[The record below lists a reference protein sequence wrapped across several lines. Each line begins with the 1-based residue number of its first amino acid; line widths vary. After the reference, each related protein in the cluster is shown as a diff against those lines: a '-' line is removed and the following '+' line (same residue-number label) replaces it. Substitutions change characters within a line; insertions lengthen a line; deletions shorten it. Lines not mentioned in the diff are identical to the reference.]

1 MDYSEVTLDKALE
14 TAMQLPPEQQDM
26 LLDILQRRR
35 IEARRREI
43 AGDAA
48 ESLQAFRTGQLTPQP
63 IDSILEELHASL
75 ENEE

>member
-1 MDYSEVTLDKALE
+1 MDHGEVTLDKALE
-14 TAMQLPPEQQDM
+14 TAMQLPPEQQGM

-43 AGDAA
+43 ADDAA
-48 ESLQAFRTGQLTPQP
+48 ESLQAFRSGQLKPQP
-63 IDSILEELHASL
+63 IDSILEELHSSL

>member
-1 MDYSEVTLDKALE
+1 MEHSEVTLDKALE

-43 AGDAA
+43 AADAEDSLKA
-48 ESLQAFRTGQLTPQP
+48 FRNGNLAPQSVNSILDELHESLETEG
-63 IDSILEELHASL
+63 
-75 ENEE
+75 

>member
-1 MDYSEVTLDKALE
+1 MDYNEVTLDKALE

-43 AGDAA
+43 AADAGD
-48 ESLQAFRTGQLTPQP
+48 SLQAFRNGQFTTQS
-63 IDSILEELHASL
+63 IGSILEELHISL
-75 ENEE
+75 EN